1 MSRRAMCFRC
11 LPREVGIDLSNFPDA
26 SAYDGGRRYTSRPR
40 WSEKEGRGNGMIA
53 LRTYRVQAM
62 TRKWEKVKV
71 FKFVRNHKHVAA
83 VVGAVVLLMAS
94 AAAALGAGQTAKP
107 VVGMTLHD
115 ARGRLMGAV
124 LDQVD
129 DSMVRFA
136 VKVGTRVISLQA
148 TREQL
153 VGTAATLGT
162 PLYYASANCSG
173 QPFEGH
179 NPSELPYAPTSM
191 FANDVFFNFRTVYVA
206 SGEPQTV
213 HVNSARDESDGR
225 CTLTEFEH
233 FGLPLVELADLGP
246 APYSIRGITID

>member
-1 MSRRAMCFRC
+1 MERNQMVTLRNRR
-11 LPREVGIDLSNFPDA
+11 VHGI
-26 SAYDGGRRYTSRPR
+26 
-40 WSEKEGRGNGMIA
+40 
-53 LRTYRVQAM
+53 

-83 VVGAVVLLMAS
+83 VAGAVVLLMAS

-107 VVGMTLHD
+107 VVGLTLHD

-124 LDQVD
+124 FDQVD

-136 VKVGTRVISLQA
+136 VKVGTRVILLQA
-148 TREQL
+148 VHDQL
-153 VGTAATLGT
+153 VGTGSTIGT
-162 PLYYASANCSG
+162 PLYYASQDCTG

-179 NPSELPYAPTSM
+179 NPNELPSAPTSM
-191 FANDVFFNFRTVYVA
+191 FANDAFLNFHTLYVA

-225 CTLTEFEH
+225 CVLTEFDH
-233 FGLPLVELADLGP
+233 FGLPLAELADLGP
-246 APYSIRGITID
+246 APYSIRGVTID